1 MAFYLNVYKVYGGS
15 HEGYHTATVLSS
27 ELIKDD
33 NIGHISKFGCA
44 VIEDAEEMVLH
55 NQSYI
60 GEPIVQFR
68 WWYAETSWV
77 ELRVVEYPEKV
88 GAVIEDLKQLTWMR

>member
-27 ELIKDD
+27 ELI
-33 NIGHISKFGCA
+33 NKFGYA